1 MSQRE
6 KTRDEG
12 TIAGERVRD
21 ELLGENLD
29 LGRDVERFKMVGNP
43 TRLIILYLL
52 ATDGETTS
60 GELAKVLDRQQND
73 LYHHLNELE
82 DAGLVGKYI
91 EGDNR
96 MYELSPLAEEF
107 VPNIFDSI
115 RSRAQTA

>member
-6 KTRDEG
+6 RTRDER
-12 TIAGERVRD
+12 TLAGERVRD

-29 LGRDVERFKMVGNP
+29 LDRETERVKMLGDP
-43 TRLIILYLL
+43 TRFTILYLL

-60 GELAKVLDRQQND
+60 GKLATTLDRQQND
-73 LYHHLNELE
+73 LYHHLNKLE
-82 DAGLVGKYI
+82 DTGLVGKYP

-96 MYELSPLAEEF
+96 VYELSPLAEEL
-107 VPNIFDSI
+107 VSGVIDSI